1 MDRKKY
7 VQKNEM
13 TAFCVAGL
21 GQGMIYALMSSYISD
36 YYLNVLQLAP
46 MFVLLLMLLAR
57 VWDAIN
63 DPLMGM
69 IVDRSNLKSGK
80 MIPFIRFA
88 LIPIAIVTILMYLSP
103 NLDKTQ
109 MMIYSAIVYVSW
121 GMLYTVGDVS
131 FWGLPNVMTPDSEER
146 SSVISVS
153 KIFNSIGSAVPEVL
167 FLVVGLIMAAIVE
180 NSAEPMDALTVQ
192 KRKYLIMAIVT
203 VGIGSALYAVSCF
216 GVKERV
222 KMRVKNNAKSNV
234 QQISKRSI
242 AFAIICSLFTFG
254 IYYLYWVYNLMKN
267 IKTTKKDNSSCIG
280 EFICF
285 VFVPFYSFYWWYTR
299 GKLIKEKFSENGY
312 SASGN
317 EVVYLI
323 LDIFGLSIVS
333 MAIMQNDFNSLPL
346 EPQYISEPPQLARI
360 FKCKPLM
367 LVLLMGILSSG
378 RYMVGAAAIHV
389 ARYSFYIG
397 PELATLATEAER
409 IAAVEAS
416 ISTVKTVF
424 QISSIVGLFGAT
436 LFMPKLM
443 KKFDYKKLVIVSCL
457 AGFVA
462 SIVTTLV
469 GWFTMNLYACIPFI
483 IISCIPLGVI
493 NTVCFAMI
501 CDCLDY
507 MELTTGFRDNAL
519 GAACQGFINKI
530 GNAFA
535 TSGIVIMYMVIGLKP
550 EQMLSS
556 TAVVAATEMPD
567 NLRFAMFTLV
577 SIVPG
582 ISMLLCSIPM
592 FFYKIAGKE
601 KERIVTELAA
611 KRESEGFV
619 VES

>member
-1 MDRKKY
+1 MDKKKY
-7 VQKNEM
+7 VQKSEM

-57 VWDAIN
+57 IWDAIN

-80 MIPFIRFA
+80 MIPYIRFA

-103 NLDKTQ
+103 NLGKTEL
-109 MMIYSAIVYVSW
+109 MIYSAIVYVAW
-121 GMLYTVGDVS
+121 GMIYTVGDVS

-167 FLVVGLIMAAIVE
+167 FLVVGLIIAAIVE

-192 KRKYLIMAIVT
+192 KKKYLIMAIIT
-203 VGIGSALYAVSCF
+203 VGIGAILYAFSCF

-222 KMRVKNNAKSNV
+222 KIPPR
-234 QQISKRSI
+234 KRQP
-242 AFAIICSLFTFG
+242 
-254 IYYLYWVYNLMKN
+254 
-267 IKTTKKDNSSCIG
+267 G
-280 EFICF
+280 E
-285 VFVPFYSFYWWYTR
+285 PS
-299 GKLIKEKFSENGY
+299 
-312 SASGN
+312 
-317 EVVYLI
+317 
-323 LDIFGLSIVS
+323 
-333 MAIMQNDFNSLPL
+333 
-346 EPQYISEPPQLARI
+346 QLARI
-360 FKCKPLM
+360 FKCKPLV
-367 LVLLMGILSSG
+367 LVLLMGVLSSG
-378 RYMVGAAAIHV
+378 RYMIGAAAIHV

-397 PELATLATEAER
+397 PDLTTLLTEAER

-519 GAACQGFINKI
+519 GAACQGFINKV

-535 TSGIVIMYMVIGLKP
+535 TSGIVVMYMIIGLKP

-592 FFYKIAGKE
+592 FFYDLSGDKKKKVIADLAVFR
-601 KERIVTELAA
+601 KERGINIDE
-611 KRESEGFV
+611 
-619 VES
+619 

>member
-1 MDRKKY
+1 MEQKKY
-7 VQKNEM
+7 VQKSEM

-69 IVDRSNLKSGK
+69 IVDRSTLKSGK
-80 MIPFIRFA
+80 MLPFIRAA
-88 LIPIAIVTILMYLSP
+88 LIPIAIVTFLMYMSP
-103 NLDKTQ
+103 NLDKTE
-109 MMIYSAIVYVSW
+109 MMIYSAIVYVAW
-121 GMLYTVGDVS
+121 GMIYTVGDVS

-167 FLVVGLIMAAIVE
+167 FLVVGFIIA
-180 NSAEPMDALTVQ
+180 SWAESSNVTDFLTIQ

-203 VGIGSALYAVSCF
+203 VALGTILYSRACT
-216 GVKERV
+216 GVKEHV
-222 KMRVKNNAKSNV
+222 KMPVK
-234 QQISKRSI
+234 KR
-242 AFAIICSLFTFG
+242 AE
-254 IYYLYWVYNLMKN
+254 
-267 IKTTKKDNSSCIG
+267 G
-280 EFICF
+280 E
-285 VFVPFYSFYWWYTR
+285 PSQ
-299 GKLIKEKFSENGY
+299 
-312 SASGN
+312 
-317 EVVYLI
+317 
-323 LDIFGLSIVS
+323 LS
-333 MAIMQNDFNSLPL
+333 
-346 EPQYISEPPQLARI
+346 RI
-360 FKCKPLM
+360 FKCKPLV

-378 RYMVGAAAIHV
+378 RYMVSAAAIHV

-397 PELATLATEAER
+397 PDLATLADEAAR
-409 IAAVEAS
+409 NAAIESS

-443 KKFDYKKLVIVSCL
+443 KKFDYKKLVITTCL

-462 SIVTTLV
+462 SIITTLV

-493 NTVCFAMI
+493 NTVCLAMI
-501 CDCLDY
+501 GDCLDY
-507 MELTTGFRDNAL
+507 MELKTGFRDNAL

-535 TSGIVIMYMVIGLKP
+535 TSGIVVMYMVIGLDP
-550 EQMLSS
+550 AQMYSS
-556 TAVVAATEMPD
+556 TAVVSALDMPAD
-567 NLRFAMFTLV
+567 MRFAMFSLV

-582 ISMLLCSIPM
+582 ISMLLCAIPM

-601 KERIVTELAA
+601 KKDMIASLQA
-611 KRESEGFV
+611 KREAEGFV
-619 VES
+619 VTE

>member
-88 LIPIAIVTILMYLSP
+88 LIPVAIVTILMYLSP

-109 MMIYSAIVYVSW
+109 MMIYSAIVYVAW

-203 VGIGSALYAVSCF
+203 VGIGSVLYAVSCF

-222 KMRVKNNAKSNV
+222 KMPPR
-234 QQISKRSI
+234 KRQP
-242 AFAIICSLFTFG
+242 
-254 IYYLYWVYNLMKN
+254 
-267 IKTTKKDNSSCIG
+267 G
-280 EFICF
+280 E
-285 VFVPFYSFYWWYTR
+285 PS
-299 GKLIKEKFSENGY
+299 
-312 SASGN
+312 
-317 EVVYLI
+317 
-323 LDIFGLSIVS
+323 
-333 MAIMQNDFNSLPL
+333 
-346 EPQYISEPPQLARI
+346 QLKRI
-360 FKCKPLM
+360 FTCKPLL
-367 LVLLMGILSSG
+367 LVLAMGILSSG

-397 PELATLATEAER
+397 PDLATLATEAER
-409 IAAVEAS
+409 IAAIEAS

-507 MELTTGFRDNAL
+507 MELKTGFRDNAL

-556 TAVVAATEMPD
+556 EAVIAATELAPE
-567 NLRFAMFTLV
+567 LRFAMFTLV
-577 SIVPG
+577 SIIPG

-601 KERIVTELAA
+601 KERIVSELAEMR
-611 KRESEGFV
+611 KTSGISISE
-619 VES
+619 

>member
-1 MDRKKY
+1 MEQKKY
-7 VQKNEM
+7 VQKKEM

-36 YYLNVLQLAP
+36 YYLNVLQLTP

-80 MIPFIRFA
+80 MLPFIRWA
-88 LIPIAIVTILMYLSP
+88 LIPIGIVTLLMYLSP
-103 NLDKTQ
+103 NLDKTA
-109 MMIYSAIVYVSW
+109 MMVYSAVVYVAW
-121 GMLYTVGDVS
+121 GMIYTVGDVS

-167 FLVVGLIMAAIVE
+167 FLVVGFIIASWAQ
-180 NSAEPMDALTVQ
+180 NTNTTDFLTIQ

-203 VGIGSALYAVSCF
+203 VGLGIIMYSRACT
-216 GVKERV
+216 GVKEHV
-222 KMRVKNNAKSNV
+222 KMPVR
-234 QQISKRSI
+234 KRQ
-242 AFAIICSLFTFG
+242 
-254 IYYLYWVYNLMKN
+254 K
-267 IKTTKKDNSSCIG
+267 G
-280 EFICF
+280 E
-285 VFVPFYSFYWWYTR
+285 PS
-299 GKLIKEKFSENGY
+299 
-312 SASGN
+312 
-317 EVVYLI
+317 
-323 LDIFGLSIVS
+323 
-333 MAIMQNDFNSLPL
+333 
-346 EPQYISEPPQLARI
+346 QLARV
-360 FKCKPLM
+360 FKCKPLV
-367 LVLLMGILSSG
+367 LVLLMGVLSSG
-378 RYMVGAAAIHV
+378 RYMVSAAAIHV

-409 IAAVEAS
+409 VAAIESS

-443 KKFDYKKLVIVSCL
+443 KKFDYKKLVIVTCL

-462 SIVTTLV
+462 SIITTIV

-483 IISCIPLGVI
+483 VISCIPLGVI
-493 NTVCFAMI
+493 NTVCLAMI
-501 CDCLDY
+501 GDCLDF
-507 MELTTGFRDNAL
+507 MELKTGFRDNAL

-535 TSGIVIMYMVIGLKP
+535 TSGIVVMYMVIGLDP
-550 EQMLSS
+550 AQMLSS
-556 TAVVAATEMPD
+556 SSVVSALDMPPEM
-567 NLRFAMFTLV
+567 RFAMFSLV

-582 ISMLLCSIPM
+582 VSMLLCAIPM

-601 KERIVTELAA
+601 KKDMIAALQA
-611 KRESEGFV
+611 KRQSEGLV
-619 VES
+619 VE

>member
-1 MDRKKY
+1 MEQKKY

-80 MIPFIRFA
+80 MLPFIRWA
-88 LIPIAIVTILMYLSP
+88 LIPIAVVTLLMYLSP
-103 NLDKTQ
+103 NLPKTQ
-109 MMIYSAIVYVSW
+109 LMIYSAIVYVAW
-121 GMLYTVGDVS
+121 GMIYTVGDVS

-167 FLVVGLIMAAIVE
+167 FLVVGLAF
-180 NSAEPMDALTVQ
+180 SAWAGKQETAPDPLMLQ

-203 VGIGSALYAVSCF
+203 VGLGIIMYSRACT
-216 GVKERV
+216 GVKEHV
-222 KMRVKNNAKSNV
+222 KMPVR
-234 QQISKRSI
+234 KR
-242 AFAIICSLFTFG
+242 
-254 IYYLYWVYNLMKN
+254 
-267 IKTTKKDNSSCIG
+267 KKG
-280 EFICF
+280 E
-285 VFVPFYSFYWWYTR
+285 PS
-299 GKLIKEKFSENGY
+299 
-312 SASGN
+312 
-317 EVVYLI
+317 
-323 LDIFGLSIVS
+323 
-333 MAIMQNDFNSLPL
+333 
-346 EPQYISEPPQLARI
+346 QLARV
-360 FKCKPLM
+360 FKCKPLV
-367 LVLLMGILSSG
+367 LVLLMGVLSSG
-378 RYMVGAAAIHV
+378 RYMVSAAAIHV

-397 PELATLATEAER
+397 PDLATLATEAER
-409 IAAVEAS
+409 ISAIEGS

-443 KKFDYKKLVIVSCL
+443 KKFDYKKLVITTCL

-462 SIVTTLV
+462 SIITTIV

-493 NTVCFAMI
+493 NTVCLAMI
-501 CDCLDY
+501 GDCLDF
-507 MELTTGFRDNAL
+507 MELKTGFRDNAL
-519 GAACQGFINKI
+519 GAACQGFINKV

-535 TSGIVIMYMVIGLKP
+535 TSGIVIMYMVIGLDP
-550 EQMLSS
+550 AQMLSS
-556 TAVVAATEMPD
+556 TSVVSALDMPPEM
-567 NLRFAMFTLV
+567 RFAMFSLV

-582 ISMLLCSIPM
+582 VSMLLCAIPM

-601 KERIVTELAA
+601 KKDMIAALQA
-611 KRESEGFV
+611 KREAEGLV
-619 VES
+619 VE

>member
-1 MDRKKY
+1 MEQKKY
-7 VQKNEM
+7 VQKKEM

-36 YYLNVLQLAP
+36 YYLNVLQLTP

-80 MIPFIRFA
+80 MLPFIRWA
-88 LIPIAIVTILMYLSP
+88 LIPIGIVTLLMYLSP
-103 NLDKTQ
+103 NLDKTA
-109 MMIYSAIVYVSW
+109 MMVYSAIVYVAW
-121 GMLYTVGDVS
+121 GMIYTVGDVS

-167 FLVVGLIMAAIVE
+167 FLVVGFIIASWAQ
-180 NSAEPMDALTVQ
+180 NTNTTDFLTIQ

-203 VGIGSALYAVSCF
+203 VGLGIIMYSRACI
-216 GVKERV
+216 GVKEHV
-222 KMRVKNNAKSNV
+222 KMPVR
-234 QQISKRSI
+234 KRQ
-242 AFAIICSLFTFG
+242 
-254 IYYLYWVYNLMKN
+254 K
-267 IKTTKKDNSSCIG
+267 G
-280 EFICF
+280 E
-285 VFVPFYSFYWWYTR
+285 PS
-299 GKLIKEKFSENGY
+299 
-312 SASGN
+312 
-317 EVVYLI
+317 
-323 LDIFGLSIVS
+323 
-333 MAIMQNDFNSLPL
+333 
-346 EPQYISEPPQLARI
+346 QLARV
-360 FKCKPLM
+360 FKCKPLV
-367 LVLLMGILSSG
+367 LVLLMGVLSSG
-378 RYMVGAAAIHV
+378 RYMVSAAAIHV

-409 IAAVEAS
+409 VAAIESS

-443 KKFDYKKLVIVSCL
+443 KKFDYKKLVIVTCL

-462 SIVTTLV
+462 SIITTVV

-493 NTVCFAMI
+493 NTVCLAMI
-501 CDCLDY
+501 GDCLDF
-507 MELTTGFRDNAL
+507 MELKTGFRDNAL
-519 GAACQGFINKI
+519 GAACQGFINKV

-535 TSGIVIMYMVIGLKP
+535 TSGIVVMYMVIGLDP
-550 EQMLSS
+550 AQMLSS
-556 TAVVAATEMPD
+556 SSVVSALDMPPEM
-567 NLRFAMFTLV
+567 RFAMFSLV

-582 ISMLLCSIPM
+582 VSMLLCAIPM

-601 KERIVTELAA
+601 KKDMIAQLQA
-611 KRESEGFV
+611 KREAEGLV
-619 VES
+619 VE

>member
-1 MDRKKY
+1 MQEKKY
-7 VQKNEM
+7 VPKKEL
-13 TAFCVAGL
+13 TAFCVAGM

-36 YYLNVLQLAP
+36 YYLNVLQLTP

-80 MIPFIRFA
+80 MIPFVRFA

-103 NLDKTQ
+103 NLAKTEL
-109 MMIYSAIVYVSW
+109 MIYSAIVYVSW
-121 GMLYTVGDVS
+121 GMIYTVGDVS

-146 SSVISVS
+146 SSVISIS

-167 FLVVGLIMAAIVE
+167 FLVVGLIMAAWVKTQE
-180 NSAEPMDALTVQ
+180 VTPDPLSVQKKKYLVMAVLTVS
-192 KRKYLIMAIVT
+192 LGTI
-203 VGIGSALYAVSCF
+203 LYSFTCT

-222 KMRVKNNAKSNV
+222 KVPTH
-234 QQISKRSI
+234 KRQP
-242 AFAIICSLFTFG
+242 
-254 IYYLYWVYNLMKN
+254 
-267 IKTTKKDNSSCIG
+267 G
-280 EFICF
+280 E
-285 VFVPFYSFYWWYTR
+285 PSQ
-299 GKLIKEKFSENGY
+299 
-312 SASGN
+312 
-317 EVVYLI
+317 
-323 LDIFGLSIVS
+323 LS
-333 MAIMQNDFNSLPL
+333 
-346 EPQYISEPPQLARI
+346 RI
-360 FKCKPLM
+360 FKCKPLV
-367 LVLLMGILSSG
+367 LVLLMGVLSSG
-378 RYMVGAAAIHV
+378 RYMVSAAAIHV

-397 PELATLATEAER
+397 PDLATLATEAER
-409 IAAVEAS
+409 IAAIESS

-424 QISSIVGLFGAT
+424 QISSIIGLFGAT
-436 LFMPKLM
+436 LLMPKLM
-443 KKFDYKKLVIVSCL
+443 KKIDYKKLVIVSCL
-457 AGFVA
+457 AGFAA
-462 SIVTTLV
+462 SIVTTIV

-507 MELTTGFRDNAL
+507 MELKTGFRDNAL

-535 TSGIVIMYMVIGLKP
+535 TSGIVVMYMVIGLEP
-550 EQMLSS
+550 SQMLSS
-556 TAVVAATEMPD
+556 TAVVSALEMPA

-582 ISMLLCSIPM
+582 ISMLLCAIPM

-601 KERIVTELAA
+601 KQRIISELAVLR
-611 KRESEGFV
+611 KERGIEIE
-619 VES
+619 E

>member
-109 MMIYSAIVYVSW
+109 MMIYSAIVYVAW
-121 GMLYTVGDVS
+121 GMLYTIGDVS

-192 KRKYLIMAIVT
+192 KKKYLIMAIVT
-203 VGIGSALYAVSCF
+203 VGIGSVLYAVSCF

-222 KMRVKNNAKSNV
+222 KMPPR
-234 QQISKRSI
+234 KRQP
-242 AFAIICSLFTFG
+242 
-254 IYYLYWVYNLMKN
+254 
-267 IKTTKKDNSSCIG
+267 G
-280 EFICF
+280 E
-285 VFVPFYSFYWWYTR
+285 PS
-299 GKLIKEKFSENGY
+299 
-312 SASGN
+312 
-317 EVVYLI
+317 
-323 LDIFGLSIVS
+323 
-333 MAIMQNDFNSLPL
+333 
-346 EPQYISEPPQLARI
+346 QLKRI
-360 FKCKPLM
+360 FTCKPLM

-601 KERIVTELAA
+601 KERIVSELAE
-611 KRESEGFV
+611 KRKTSGISISE
-619 VES
+619 

>member
-1 MDRKKY
+1 MEQKKY
-7 VQKNEM
+7 VQKSEM

-36 YYLNVLQLAP
+36 YYLNVLQLSP

-69 IVDRSNLKSGK
+69 IVDRSTLKSGK
-80 MIPFIRFA
+80 MLPFIRAA
-88 LIPIAIVTILMYLSP
+88 LIPIAIVTFLMYMSP
-103 NLDKTQ
+103 NLDKTE
-109 MMIYSAIVYVSW
+109 MMIYSAIVYVAW
-121 GMLYTVGDVS
+121 GMIYTVGDVS

-167 FLVVGLIMAAIVE
+167 FLVVGFIIA
-180 NSAEPMDALTVQ
+180 SWAESSNVTDFLTIQ

-203 VGIGSALYAVSCF
+203 VALGTILYSRACT
-216 GVKERV
+216 GVKEHV
-222 KMRVKNNAKSNV
+222 KMPVK
-234 QQISKRSI
+234 KR
-242 AFAIICSLFTFG
+242 AE
-254 IYYLYWVYNLMKN
+254 
-267 IKTTKKDNSSCIG
+267 G
-280 EFICF
+280 E
-285 VFVPFYSFYWWYTR
+285 PSQ
-299 GKLIKEKFSENGY
+299 
-312 SASGN
+312 
-317 EVVYLI
+317 
-323 LDIFGLSIVS
+323 LS
-333 MAIMQNDFNSLPL
+333 
-346 EPQYISEPPQLARI
+346 RI
-360 FKCKPLM
+360 FKCKPLV

-378 RYMVGAAAIHV
+378 RYMVSAAAIHV

-397 PELATLATEAER
+397 PDLATLADEAAR
-409 IAAVEAS
+409 NAAIESS

-443 KKFDYKKLVIVSCL
+443 KKFDYKKLVITTCL

-462 SIVTTLV
+462 SIITTLV

-493 NTVCFAMI
+493 NTVCLAMI
-501 CDCLDY
+501 GDCLDY
-507 MELTTGFRDNAL
+507 MELKTGFRDNAL

-535 TSGIVIMYMVIGLKP
+535 TSGIVVMYMVIGLDP
-550 EQMLSS
+550 AQMYSS
-556 TAVVAATEMPD
+556 TAVVSALDMPAD
-567 NLRFAMFTLV
+567 MRFAMFSLV

-582 ISMLLCSIPM
+582 ISMLLCAIPM

-601 KERIVTELAA
+601 KKDMIASLQA
-611 KRESEGFV
+611 KREAEGFV
-619 VES
+619 VTE